1 MPQDVRIPLIL
12 AQLITVVGLGVV
24 ASVRMHREPKIGKPI
39 AVRYDSC
46 GVKPALF
53 AVETGL
59 LLIALTADPFPTAHS
74 VLALYGAFML
84 TWIAPGAADQGCGEE
99 GVFRGWFGRR
109 YEDLEEWRLTGDHLR
124 FRLLGEWG
132 AVEVPR
138 DKAGHVRSILERL
151 VPERE
156 SPHKG

>member
-1 MPQDVRIPLIL
+1 MPLDVRVPLIL
-12 AQLITVVGLGVV
+12 AQLVTVIGLGVV
-24 ASVRMHREPKIGKPI
+24 ASARMRREPRIGKPI
-39 AVRYDSC
+39 AVRYDSG

-59 LLIALTADPFPTAHS
+59 LLVTLSADPFPTWHS

-84 TWIAPGAADQGCGEE
+84 TWIAPGAGDQGCGEE
-99 GVFRGWFGRR
+99 GVFRGWIARR

-124 FRLLGEWG
+124 FRLLGEWS

-138 DKAGHVRSILERL
+138 DKAAQVRSILQRV

-156 SPHKG
+156 SVHRS